1 MNQEL
6 KEKLEK
12 VPAKTYEDFLEQ
24 IRNQEDNRTPIKK
37 FIDDIQYIYYES
49 GRRIE
54 HIFARKYK
62 LEKEHRQFGFTY
74 WDRPRKKYTLWN
86 PDITLAWLTLPILVR
101 FRKADKMGCPGWL
114 DDKEIE
120 DVDAGSI
127 RWDEILDEMI
137 YAFNLC
143 IKDEIYDIETSNRVQ
158 QGLELYGKYFRN
170 LWD

>member
-1 MNQEL
+1 MNEEV
-6 KEKLEK
+6 KEKN
-12 VPAKTYEDFLEQ
+12 VGISYEDFLNE
-24 IRNQEDNRTPIKK
+24 IKNREDNRTPIEK

-62 LEKEHRQFGFTY
+62 LEKEHKQFGFTY
-74 WDRPRKKYTLWN
+74 WDRPCKKYTKWN
-86 PDITLAWLTLPILVR
+86 PNSTLAWLTLPILVR

-114 DDKEIE
+114 DDKYVE

-143 IKDEIYDIETSNRVQ
+143 IKDEIYDNETANRVQ
-158 QGLELYGKYFRN
+158 KGLELYGKYFMN